1 MSFATL
7 ALVYILAMSRS
18 LLTIYILA
26 STLGE
31 KNFWCVQN
39 KLENHCKDAIL
50 TNIRANQMMIV
61 AVTMCLYNYIQE
73 NSTIDRFYQV
83 CQERRLRP

>member
-39 KLENHCKDAIL
+39 KLENPCKDAIL
-50 TNIRANQMMIV
+50 TIRANQMMTV
-61 AVTMCLYNYIQE
+61 AVTI
-73 NSTIDRFYQV
+73 
-83 CQERRLRP
+83 